1 MIYLR
6 VVTIT
11 RPTEGAC
18 LAAITLD
25 QARALIDGALKYAEA
40 NDLRPLTVAVL
51 DPGGVQVALARQD
64 GSGLL
69 RPDLAVAKAWGVLG
83 LGMTTRA
90 IAARA
95 EQSPEFFASVAALSQ
110 GRVVTV
116 PGGVFIRDAEGTLL
130 GAAGATGDTSLNDE
144 LSLVAGIR
152 AAGLRPETGAQED

>member
-1 MIYLR
+1 M
-6 VVTIT
+6 
-11 RPTEGAC
+11 
-18 LAAITLD
+18 AAITLD
-25 QARALIDGALKYAEA
+25 QARTLIDGALKYAEA
-40 NDLRPLTVAVL
+40 NALQPLTVAVL

-95 EQSPEFFASVAALSQ
+95 EQSPEFFTSVATLAQ
-110 GRVVTV
+110 GRVVAV
-116 PGGVFIRDAEGTLL
+116 PGGVFIRDADGALL

-144 LSLVAGIR
+144 MSLVAGIR
-152 AAGLRPETGAQED
+152 AAGLIPETGAEEN